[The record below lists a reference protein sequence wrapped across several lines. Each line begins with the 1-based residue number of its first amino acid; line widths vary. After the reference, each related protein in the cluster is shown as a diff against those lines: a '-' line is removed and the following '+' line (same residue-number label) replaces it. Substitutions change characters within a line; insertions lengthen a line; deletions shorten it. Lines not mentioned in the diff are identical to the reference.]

1 MAMNTSIT
9 STKNAGLAV
18 HNKLLSFIFVETIKT
33 AIAMRKLF
41 QPKSLV
47 ALLGAGLMLFSA
59 CNLNRKS
66 SGEQNAGGEKLEKAR
81 VEEDV
86 REFVY
91 PLPTSFEVTEMLNRV
106 GAAYILTLSNP
117 VSNVE
122 RYLTEKSKALNLG
135 IYSADLSYASTYNQ
149 KQATVDYM
157 DVSKKLIDALNVS
170 AAISPDILDQI
181 EARQD
186 NKDEL
191 VDLITNTFFDT
202 YEFLNQADR
211 GAVSMLV
218 LAGSWVEALYIV
230 THITE
235 DTFKNKEMVAIVM
248 NQKAS
253 LNTLMGLMEVAKD
266 SPAVA
271 DVMNDLQPLHSIYNS
286 IEEGSI
292 TETQMLRITEEVYK
306 VRTKIVE

>member
-1 MAMNTSIT
+1 MNTLIT
-9 STKNAGLAV
+9 STKNAGPAV

-66 SGEQNAGGEKLEKAR
+66 SGEQNAGGEKLDKAR

-135 IYSADLSYASTYNQ
+135 VYSADLSYASTYNQ
-149 KQATVDYM
+149 KQATIDYM

-202 YEFLNQADR
+202 YEYLNQADR

>member
-9 STKNAGLAV
+9 STKNAGPAV

-41 QPKSLV
+41 QPKSMV

-66 SGEQNAGGEKLEKAR
+66 SGEQSESGEKLEKAR
-81 VEEDV
+81 VEEEV

-91 PLPTSFEVTEMLNRV
+91 PLPTTFEVTEMLNRV
-106 GAAYILTLSNP
+106 GAGYILTLSNP

-135 IYSADLSYASTYNQ
+135 VYSADLSYASTYNQ
-149 KQATVDYM
+149 KQATIDYM

-292 TETQMLRITEEVYK
+292 TETQMQRITEEVNTA
-306 VRTKIVE
+306 RTAIVE